1 MTQIVIGRLIHL
13 LRQYK
18 ATVLYFQRYL
28 EDNFWISSTG
38 IMGVPK
44 KMRFYSKGFTLIEL
58 LVVLVILGLL
68 AGLVGPKVVSYLS
81 RGKSD
86 TTKLQVEQ
94 IAAAMDLYLLDV
106 GSYPSESEGVEALVT
121 EPAGV
126 KNWRGPYLRK
136 NEMPVDPWGNEYHYK
151 YPGDE
156 GDFDLYSLGADN
168 AEGGEGENADIA
180 F

>member
-1 MTQIVIGRLIHL
+1 
-13 LRQYK
+13 
-18 ATVLYFQRYL
+18 
-28 EDNFWISSTG
+28 
-38 IMGVPK
+38 MGVPQ

-106 GSYPSESEGVEALVT
+106 GSYPSESEGMEALVT

-136 NEMPVDPWGNEYHYK
+136 DETPVDPWGNEYHYK

-168 AEGGEGENADIA
+168 AEGGEGENADIV